1 MCEPE
6 VVPVMDLKALCST
19 LRASLSSSS
28 SSSLSSTS
36 KPAQLGGRRGERDIQ
51 PTPPKRTKRSSNR
64 EREHGPSHNLTSPPP
79 PPASARASTRS
90 SPRIQSLRG
99 KLISSCGGVAASG
112 LESGSGH
119 DSDGG
124 SGSDSDSWD
133 QIPDSAYDL
142 LYRCLDLNPA
152 TRITADL
159 ALQHSFIVDNR

>member
-1 MCEPE
+1 
-6 VVPVMDLKALCST
+6 MDLKALCST
-19 LRASLSSSS
+19 LRATSNSSSS
-28 SSSLSSTS
+28 SSSTS
-36 KPAQLGGRRGERDIQ
+36 KPAQLGSKRGERDTQ

-64 EREHGPSHNLTSPPP
+64 EREHCPSNNLTPPP
-79 PPASARASTRS
+79 PPPTRASARS

-99 KLISSCGGVAASG
+99 KLISGNGGVAATSS

-119 DSDGG
+119 ESVGG
-124 SGSDSDSWD
+124 SGLNFDSWN
-133 QIPDSAYDL
+133 QVPDSAYDL

>member
-1 MCEPE
+1 
-6 VVPVMDLKALCST
+6 MDLKALCST

-36 KPAQLGGRRGERDIQ
+36 KPAQLGSRRGEKDAQ
-51 PTPPKRTKRSSNR
+51 PTPPKRTKRSSIR
-64 EREHGPSHNLTSPPP
+64 EREHGPSCNNNLTPPPP

-99 KLISSCGGVAASG
+99 KLISGCGGAAAGG

>member
-1 MCEPE
+1 
-6 VVPVMDLKALCST
+6 MDLKALCST

-28 SSSLSSTS
+28 SLSLSSTS
-36 KPAQLGGRRGERDIQ
+36 KPAQLGSRRGEKDTQ

-64 EREHGPSHNLTSPPP
+64 EREHGPSYNNLTPPPP
-79 PPASARASTRS
+79 PPARTSTRS

-99 KLISSCGGVAASG
+99 KLISGYGGAAAGG